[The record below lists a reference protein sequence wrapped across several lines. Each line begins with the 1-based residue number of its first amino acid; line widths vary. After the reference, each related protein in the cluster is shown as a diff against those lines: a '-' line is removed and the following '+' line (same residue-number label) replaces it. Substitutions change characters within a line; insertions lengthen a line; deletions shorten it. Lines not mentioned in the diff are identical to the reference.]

1 MGLALRVEMGQRGGG
16 ICVCHGGLFRGLYR
30 TVGRWRHHTGM
41 RFFLTSLFRSARFAA
56 LSLGAIA
63 VATMLLPAPASIAQT
78 LRDGSSTSSLPNL
91 GDGQGM
97 SIGAERRLGDR
108 IARDIYRD
116 PDYLDDPVLG
126 DYLQALW
133 QPLLGAAR
141 DRGDVPPELAER
153 MAWELVVSRDKRVNA
168 FALPGGYLG
177 VNLGLV
183 AITDKPEELA
193 SVMAHELSHVS
204 QRHIARMM
212 TREERMAP
220 WMMAAMILGALAAGS
235 NANVAGAAMAG
246 SSAVAAQSQ
255 LNFSRDMEREAD
267 RVGFGVLTGAGFDG
281 LGFVSMFDKM
291 QQSSRYDDGSF
302 PYLRSHPLTGDRIA
316 DMRSRMPSGPVA
328 PRDAK
333 TSPGGVVSLSGV
345 GASVSGGS
353 SSGLRLDLPSAR
365 GAQGVATTG
374 LPMPSRAQHV
384 LVSARARVLAEN
396 GPDRQRAWL
405 ANGQAA
411 NASPGDRYAAALS
424 ALRLGQRDLALDLAQ
439 RLRTV
444 VAPEAR
450 PTVDA
455 LLIEM
460 LLAPAAAGVGP
471 MSPAHTALLAELR
484 DQALSGTSRAS
495 ALLGAQA
502 ALATGQPQRAVARLQ
517 AWVALQPRDAV
528 AWQTLSR
535 AYTAQG
541 QSLRALRA
549 EAESRAA
556 HLDFAGAVDRFRV
569 AQALPV
575 AQRSADA
582 MELAIVDSRRREVE
596 AQLRETVRE
605 EEERR

>member
-1 MGLALRVEMGQRGGG
+1 
-16 ICVCHGGLFRGLYR
+16 
-30 TVGRWRHHTGM
+30 
-41 RFFLTSLFRSARFAA
+41 
-56 LSLGAIA
+56 
-63 VATMLLPAPASIAQT
+63 MLVLPGPASVAQT
-78 LRDGSSTSSLPNL
+78 SGLPSL

-97 SIGAERRLGDR
+97 SVGAERRLGDR

-116 PDYLDDPVLG
+116 PDYIDDPILT
-126 DYLQALW
+126 DYLQTLW

-183 AITDKPEELA
+183 AITERPEELA

-246 SSAVAAQSQ
+246 STAVAAQSQ

-281 LGFVSMFDKM
+281 HGFVSMFDKM

-302 PYLRSHPLTGDRIA
+302 PYLRSHPLTGERIA
-316 DMRSRMPSGPVA
+316 DMRSRVPSGPA
-328 PRDAK
+328 ASKDAQPDAERVLA
-333 TSPGGVVSLSGV
+333 SPGL
-345 GASVSGGS
+345 GAASSGS
-353 SSGLRLDLPSAR
+353 SSGLLLSLPSAR
-365 GAQGVATTG
+365 DAQRNSVG
-374 LPMPSRAQHV
+374 LLMPSRALHA
-384 LVSARARVLAEN
+384 LVAARARVLAEN

-405 ANGQAA
+405 ANGQSA

-424 ALRLGQRDLALDLAQ
+424 ALRLGQRDLAWDLAQ
-439 RLRTV
+439 RLRSTV
-444 VAPEAR
+444 SPEAR
-450 PTVDA
+450 STVDA
-455 LLIEM
+455 LLIEI
-460 LLAPAAAGVGP
+460 LLAPSAGGAAMPSAQMAMLV
-471 MSPAHTALLAELR
+471 ELR
-484 DQALSGTSRAS
+484 DQALAGSSRAS

-502 ALATGQPQRAVARLQ
+502 ALATGQAQRAVSRLQ
-517 AWVALQPRDAV
+517 SWVSVHPRDAV

-535 AYTAQG
+535 AYASQG
-541 QSLRALRA
+541 QQLRAIRA

-556 HLDFAGAVDRFRV
+556 HLDFAGAVDRFRA

-596 AQLRETVRE
+596 AQLRETVRD

>member
-1 MGLALRVEMGQRGGG
+1 
-16 ICVCHGGLFRGLYR
+16 
-30 TVGRWRHHTGM
+30 M
-41 RFFLTSLFRSARFAA
+41 RFFLTSLPPFVRRAS
-56 LSLGAIA
+56 SLGVLALAISM
-63 VATMLLPAPASIAQT
+63 ATPAPVSLAQAV
-78 LRDGSSTSSLPNL
+78 RDSAPNASLPSL

-97 SIGAERRLGDR
+97 SIAAERRLGDR

-126 DYLQALW
+126 DYLQTLW

-153 MAWELVVSRDKRVNA
+153 MSWELVVSRDKRVNA

-183 AITDKPEELA
+183 AITDRPEELA

-220 WMMAAMILGALAAGS
+220 WMMGAMILGALAAGA
-235 NANVAGAAMAG
+235 NAQVAGAAIAG

-281 LGFVSMFDKM
+281 QGFVSMFDKM

-302 PYLRSHPLTGDRIA
+302 PYLRSHPLTGERIA
-316 DMRSRMPSGPVA
+316 DMRGRVPSGPVA
-328 PRDAK
+328 AAGVSAGPAGG
-333 TSPGGVVSLSGV
+333 TSPAAGVSPPGGTSP
-345 GASVSGGS
+345 
-353 SSGLRLDLPSAR
+353 LRLELPR
-365 GAQGVATTG
+365 AQGGTQDPA
-374 LPMPSRAQHV
+374 LNFSMPSRTQHA
-384 LVSARARVLAEN
+384 LVAARARVLAEN
-396 GPDRQRAWL
+396 SPDRQRAWL
-405 ANGQAA
+405 ANGQSA
-411 NASPGDRYAAALS
+411 NASAGDRYAAALS
-424 ALRLGQRDLALDLAQ
+424 ALRLGQRDLALELAQ
-439 RLRTV
+439 RLRTTV
-444 VAPEAR
+444 PPEAR

-455 LLIEM
+455 LTLDV
-460 LLAPAAAGVGP
+460 LLSPMAGGASSLPPAQ
-471 MSPAHTALLAELR
+471 TALLAELR
-484 DQALSGTSRAS
+484 DQALTGTSRAS
-495 ALLGAQA
+495 ALQGAQA

-517 AWVALQPRDAV
+517 AWVAAQPRDAV

-535 AYTAQG
+535 AYAAQG
-541 QSLRALRA
+541 QTLRAIRA

-556 HLDFAGAVDRFRV
+556 HLDFSGAAERFRA
-569 AQALPV
+569 AQALPA
-575 AQRSADA
+575 AQRTDG

-596 AQLRETVRE
+596 AQLRESLRE
-605 EEERR
+605 E

>member
-1 MGLALRVEMGQRGGG
+1 
-16 ICVCHGGLFRGLYR
+16 
-30 TVGRWRHHTGM
+30 M
-41 RFFLTSLFRSARFAA
+41 RFSLTSLLPSARKGA
-56 LSLGAIA
+56 LCLGVLAL
-63 VATMLLPAPASIAQT
+63 VSTCLPSPGLMAQPI
-78 LRDGSSTSSLPNL
+78 RDGASSSALPSL

-97 SIGAERRLGDR
+97 SIAAERRLGDR

-153 MAWELVVSRDKRVNA
+153 MAWELMVSRDKRVNA

-177 VNLGLV
+177 VNLGLL
-183 AITDKPEELA
+183 ALTDKPEELA

-204 QRHIARMM
+204 QRHIARMI

-220 WMMAAMILGALAAGS
+220 WMLGAMILGALAAG
-235 NANVAGAAMAG
+235 ANSQVAGAAIAG
-246 SSAVAAQSQ
+246 SSAVAAQTQ

-302 PYLRSHPLTGDRIA
+302 PYLRSHPLTGERIA
-316 DMRSRMPSGPVA
+316 DMRARVPSGPALAAGTAPTPGAPSVAA
-328 PRDAK
+328 PRA
-333 TSPGGVVSLSGV
+333 GV
-345 GASVSGGS
+345 GT
-353 SSGLRLDLPSAR
+353 SGLKLDLPRRDAPSA
-365 GAQGVATTG
+365 ALG
-374 LPMPSRAQHV
+374 LAMPSRAQHA

-405 ANGQAA
+405 TLGQGA
-411 NASPGDRYAAALS
+411 NASPGERYAAALS

-444 VAPEAR
+444 AAPEAAA
-450 PTVDA
+450 TVDA
-455 LLIEM
+455 LLLDI
-460 LLAPAAAGVGP
+460 LLAPSAGAAAALP
-471 MSPAHTALLAELR
+471 PAQAVLLGELR
-484 DQALSGTSRAS
+484 DQALAGTSRAS
-495 ALLGAQA
+495 ALQGAHA
-502 ALATGQPQRAVARLQ
+502 AIATGQPQRAVSRLQ
-517 AWVALQPRDAV
+517 AWVALHPRDAV

-535 AYTAQG
+535 AYAVQG
-541 QSLRALRA
+541 QTLRAIRA
-549 EAESRAA
+549 EAEARAA
-556 HLDFAGAVDRFRV
+556 HLDFAGAADRFKA
-569 AQALPV
+569 AQALP
-575 AQRSADA
+575 AGQRTDG

-596 AQLRETVRE
+596 ALLRESVRE
-605 EEERR
+605 E

>member
-1 MGLALRVEMGQRGGG
+1 
-16 ICVCHGGLFRGLYR
+16 
-30 TVGRWRHHTGM
+30 M
-41 RFFLTSLFRSARFAA
+41 RFLQTSLFPPVRRAA
-56 LSLGAIA
+56 LGVSLLAA
-63 VATMLLPAPASIAQT
+63 ASIWLPTPDIMAQT
-78 LRDGSSTSSLPNL
+78 VRDNGSLPSL

-97 SIGAERRLGDR
+97 SISAERRLGDR

-153 MAWELVVSRDKRVNA
+153 MAWELMVSRDKRVNA

-183 AITDKPEELA
+183 ALTDRPEELA

-220 WMMAAMILGALAAGS
+220 WMMGAMILGALAAG
-235 NANVAGAAMAG
+235 ANSQMAGAAIAG

-281 LGFVSMFDKM
+281 QGFVSMFDKM

-302 PYLRSHPLTGDRIA
+302 PYLRSHPLTGERIA
-316 DMRSRMPSGPVA
+316 DMRSRVPAGPVA
-328 PRDAK
+328 SAGAAI
-333 TSPGGVVSLSGV
+333 SPLASAPAA
-345 GASVSGGS
+345 GASNAGASPA
-353 SSGLRLDLPSAR
+353 LRLDLPGSKGTA
-365 GAQGVATTG
+365 AAAAG
-374 LPMPSRAQHV
+374 LPMPSRAQHA
-384 LVSARARVLAEN
+384 LVSARARVLSEN

-405 ANGQAA
+405 ANGQSA
-411 NASPGDRYAAALS
+411 NASIGDRYAAALS
-424 ALRLGQRDLALDLAQ
+424 ALRLGQRDLSLDLGQ
-439 RLRTV
+439 RLRTAV
-444 VAPEAR
+444 PPEAR
-450 PTVDA
+450 PTADA
-455 LLIEM
+455 LMLEI
-460 LLAPAAAGVGP
+460 LLAPTSGGIAAL
-471 MSPAHTALLAELR
+471 SSERTALLAELR
-484 DQALSGTSRAS
+484 DQALAGTSRAS

-502 ALATGQPQRAVARLQ
+502 AMATGQPQRAVARLQ
-517 AWVALQPRDAV
+517 TWVASQPRDAV

-535 AYTAQG
+535 ALTMQG
-541 QSLRALRA
+541 QTLRAIRA
-549 EAESRAA
+549 EAEARAA
-556 HLDFAGAVDRFRV
+556 HLDFAGAADRFKA
-569 AQALPV
+569 AQALPA
-575 AQRSADA
+575 AQRTDG

-596 AQLRETVRE
+596 AQLRDSLRE
-605 EEERR
+605 E

>member
-1 MGLALRVEMGQRGGG
+1 MLPSVRCG
-16 ICVCHGGLFRGLYR
+16 
-30 TVGRWRHHTGM
+30 
-41 RFFLTSLFRSARFAA
+41 A
-56 LSLGAIA
+56 LSLGALA
-63 VATMLLPAPASIAQT
+63 VVSMLLPAPASIAQT
-78 LRDGSSTSSLPNL
+78 VRDSTSTSSLPSL

-97 SIGAERRLGDR
+97 SVGAERRLGDR

-141 DRGDVPPELAER
+141 DRGDVAPELAER

-177 VNLGLV
+177 VNLGLI
-183 AITDKPEELA
+183 ALTDKPEELA

-220 WMMAAMILGALAAGS
+220 WMMAAMILGALAAG
-235 NANVAGAAMAG
+235 ANGQVAGAAIAG
-246 SSAVAAQSQ
+246 STAVAAQSQ
-255 LNFSRDMEREAD
+255 LNFSRDLEREAD

-302 PYLRSHPLTGDRIA
+302 PYLRSHPLTGERIA
-316 DMRSRMPSGPVA
+316 DMRSRVPSGPVA
-328 PRDAK
+328 SQDGKAGAESVVRLPAAG
-333 TSPGGVVSLSGV
+333 SVAYGG
-345 GASVSGGS
+345 AA
-353 SSGLRLDLPSAR
+353 GLRLDLPSTR
-365 GAQGVATTG
+365 GGAQGAAIG
-374 LPMPSRAQHV
+374 LPMPSRAQHA
-384 LVSARARVLAEN
+384 LMSARARVLAEN

-405 ANGQAA
+405 TNGQSA
-411 NASPGDRYAAALS
+411 NASLGDRYAAALS

-439 RLRTV
+439 RLRSAV
-444 VAPEAR
+444 PPDAR

-455 LLIEM
+455 LSIEI
-460 LLAPAAAGVGP
+460 LLAPTSGGVASMP
-471 MSPAHTALLAELR
+471 PTQAALLAELR
-484 DQALSGTSRAS
+484 DQALAGTSRTS

-502 ALATGQPQRAVARLQ
+502 ALATGQPQRAVTRLQ
-517 AWVALQPRDAV
+517 AWVSLQPRDAV

-535 AYTAQG
+535 AYAVQG
-541 QSLRALRA
+541 QQLRALRA

-556 HLDFAGAVDRFRV
+556 HLDYAGAVDRFRV

-575 AQRSADA
+575 AQRSSDS

-596 AQLRETVRE
+596 ALLRETVRE